1 MYTGNWQIFLIFLF
15 KAYYNFKEAVA
26 SVHLNGTVIFSGGLL
41 QWFSI
46 FKGTVFLWN
55 KHLQLSLFSKVL
67 SLFAVPVAVIHST
80 NGSFSIIKEQLQ
92 PHILSYLLYFF
103 RTGGVVVISRE
114 HLKRPIVS
122 RALFI
127 SQPLLQPSIIASGLC
142 VCLRK
147 IIVALV
153 L

>member
-1 MYTGNWQIFLIFLF
+1 MCIQ
-15 KAYYNFKEAVA
+15 
-26 SVHLNGTVIFSGGLL
+26 VIDRYFWYFYLRHIIIS
-41 QWFSI
+41 
-46 FKGTVFLWN
+46 K
-55 KHLQLSLFSKVL
+55 KRLQLYIWMVPPLFPEASCSGLVFSRVLFFFEMSTYIQSSLFSKVL

-80 NGSFSIIKEQLQ
+80 NGSFSVIKEQLQ
-92 PHILSYLLYFF
+92 PHILSYL
-103 RTGGVVVISRE
+103 GGVVVISRE
-114 HLKRPIVS
+114 HLKRPIIS

-127 SQPLLQPSIIASGLC
+127 LQPLLQPSTIASGLC